1 MHFMLRSAKER
12 RVYPGLG
19 LQIGRTWAR
28 ALGTGIR
35 WLERQLACWGVAGGG
50 GGVSPLVGPNIGAPD
65 CYNML
70 PPIGS
75 ALSAPESVEIP
86 LFTPLNGVNVGLP
99 ASVAAS
105 AVATGFTMIRQ
116 LPAGEFNCSPSTG
129 LPARLS
135 CQIVDL
141 EFVEMS
147 ELLPDSWQENT
158 QQLVVFDTQ
167 FNPCSLSRKA
177 PVQDISLWI
186 ECFSRMAAVLVT
198 RYPDK
203 GTGTLGLPGV
213 HLPGGAQ
220 LRGRSLGGLRQA
232 VPPGSS
238 R

>member
-1 MHFMLRSAKER
+1 
-12 RVYPGLG
+12 
-19 LQIGRTWAR
+19 
-28 ALGTGIR
+28 
-35 WLERQLACWGVAGGG
+35 
-50 GGVSPLVGPNIGAPD
+50 
-65 CYNML
+65 ML

-135 CQIVDL
+135 CQMVDL

-186 ECFSRMAAVLVT
+186 ECFSRMTAVLVT

-203 GTGTLGLPGV
+203 GTELWAYQASIFQAARNYEGV
-213 HLPGGAQ
+213 AWVAYDRQYRREALARKDLNWSATNSRLYNEAFTGHAKAIPPPPPPPPPS
-220 LRGRSLGGLRQA
+220 SLLK
-232 VPPGSS
+232 
-238 R
+238 